1 MFTRPASDRDSWASL
16 AAILRDATRRLVLLM
31 ALVAGLAAA
40 LAGCGG
46 SASPGTASR
55 TTSDAPARAPV
66 TRRPRPVLPVSL
78 TYRSLYSLPAPLRD
92 PAYAALGGTRFAMLG
107 GLDAADV
114 SADEIEIA
122 DLTRVL
128 HTGTLPS
135 PQHDAQAA
143 LLGGKV
149 YVFGGGDTT
158 ELDHIL
164 GYDPASGALATVGA
178 LLAPQSDVAVTRA
191 GDQAYIVGGFDGT
204 TYLDTIVAWHPGAGP
219 QIVGRLPVGLRYAAV
234 AVADGGVL
242 VIGGSTPA
250 GASSAIY
257 RFDLITRRVTR
268 LGSLA
273 HPVTHAEAATLGS
286 SVYLIGGRGNLDNE
300 QTAAVYAVDPLTG
313 RVKPAGHLPHPT
325 SDAAAV
331 TIGAAI
337 VVAGGQSP
345 TGTLDGVGELVP
357 ATAAAP

>member
-1 MFTRPASDRDSWASL
+1 MFTRPVSDRDRWASL
-16 AAILRDATRRLVLLM
+16 AAILRDATRRLVLLV

-55 TTSDAPARAPV
+55 TTSHAAGRAHV

-114 SADEIEIA
+114 SADGIEIA

-128 HTGTLPS
+128 HTGTLPA

-164 GYDPASGALATVGA
+164 GYDPASGAVATAGA

-204 TYLDTIVAWHPGAGP
+204 TYLNTVVAWHPGAGP
-219 QIVGRLPVGLRYAAV
+219 QVVAHLPVGLRYAAV

-257 RFDLITRRVTR
+257 RFDLITHRVTR

-325 SDAAAV
+325 SDAAAL
-331 TIGAAI
+331 TIGAGI